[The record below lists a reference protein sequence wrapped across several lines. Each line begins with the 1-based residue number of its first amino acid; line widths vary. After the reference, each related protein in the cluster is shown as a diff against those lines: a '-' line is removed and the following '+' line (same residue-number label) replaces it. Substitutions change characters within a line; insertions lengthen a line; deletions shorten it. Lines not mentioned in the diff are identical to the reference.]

1 MKMTDK
7 QKEVFAEVVL
17 LPMIFILSTLLAV
30 FVVEGFWDLAMA
42 STVTPPQHQ
51 KTTINN
57 VIMKTAEKLGEMPS
71 PAVEKALHSVNRQ
84 YCLMDAESQGRMQ
97 HRLAILGIK
106 TPVRTGIY
114 WPLVMYYHRV
124 CAPTKADLRIYE
136 EAHVPMVKA
145 VRDHFHVPVWNI
157 PQAINFCAKWE
168 GVKHWD
174 TKTATFG
181 QLDKVEARCF
191 SHKK

>member
-17 LPMIFILSTLLAV
+17 LPMIFILSAFLAV

-42 STVTPPQHQ
+42 GTQ
-51 KTTINN
+51 KTTVHN
-57 VIMKTAEKLGEMPS
+57 VIQKTFEKLGEMPS
-71 PAVEKALHSVNRQ
+71 PRVEKALHSVNRQ

-136 EAHVPMVKA
+136 QAQIPMVKA
-145 VRDHFHVPVWNI
+145 VRHHFHVPVWNI
-157 PQAINFCAKWE
+157 HQAIDFCAKQE
-168 GVKHWD
+168 GL
-174 TKTATFG
+174 KTTPVFPKQIAHTIHN
-181 QLDKVEARCF
+181 CF
-191 SHKK
+191 KK